1 MINFWISALSKAWAT
16 QAMVKKAY
24 EYKDCSKDDLRAGV
38 EQEMVQKEQYKYIT
52 GEEY

>member
-1 MINFWISALSKAWAT
+1 MNFWISALSKAWAT

-38 EQEMVQKEQYKYIT
+38 EQEMVQKDQYKYIT
-52 GEEY
+52 GENYN